1 VGLGALRLSDQQL
14 SPGGVLR
21 LDTELL
27 AVGPEAGGSEATVE
41 LFLASGPGAAEKRG
55 QQVVAVSDG
64 APTSIEFSLAEL
76 ELGTHQGFVRISGH
90 DALPS
95 NDIRYFT
102 VAVRPPSKLLLLAAS
117 DADALFLREALAP
130 SAAGL
135 APARFTCEVKPYG
148 VLASEPL
155 ADFSAVMLIDPP
167 ALTAG
172 AWESLVDYAEAG
184 GGVGIFLGRSA
195 KSEAF
200 NESAPQQLLPTK
212 LRWQSRDETYLRP
225 AAVEHPAL
233 AELRDFVDTV
243 PWSEFPVFRFW
254 ELESGEAA
262 AHVVAPFANGKP
274 ALVERQLGA
283 GRVLMLATSVSD
295 PAHRDPWNLLPTAP
309 DPWPFLALAN
319 GIAEYLAGA
328 IDAQLNYLAGQ
339 TVIIRLPPDDQT
351 TSYALEMPDAGTV
364 RQSVAPGQ
372 HEITIASTATLGN
385 YRVRAGGQ
393 QDRLDRGFSV
403 NAAAEVSQLTRVGA
417 AEIGAALGEDRVRV
431 ARTREEIEVR
441 VGLGRVGRELFPALI
456 LAVALVLG
464 AEQLL
469 SNRFYR
475 VSP

>member
-1 VGLGALRLSDQQL
+1 MQV
-14 SPGGVLR
+14 
-21 LDTELL
+21 
-27 AVGPEAGGSEATVE
+27 PEG
-41 LFLASGPGAAEKRG
+41 R
-55 QQVVAVSDG
+55 DG
-64 APTSIEFSLAEL
+64 DP
-76 ELGTHQGFVRISGH
+76 
-90 DALPS
+90 LPEP
-95 NDIRYFT
+95 
-102 VAVRPPSKLLLLAAS
+102 RP
-117 DADALFLREALAP
+117 RRHE
-130 SAAGL
+130 
-135 APARFTCEVKPYG
+135 
-148 VLASEPL
+148 
-155 ADFSAVMLIDPP
+155 
-167 ALTAG
+167 
-172 AWESLVDYAEAG
+172 
-184 GGVGIFLGRSA
+184 
-195 KSEAF
+195 
-200 NESAPQQLLPTK
+200 
-212 LRWQSRDETYLRP
+212 
-225 AAVEHPAL
+225 
-233 AELRDFVDTV
+233 
-243 PWSEFPVFRFW
+243 
-254 ELESGEAA
+254 
-262 AHVVAPFANGKP
+262 
-274 ALVERQLGA
+274 
-283 GRVLMLATSVSD
+283 D

-417 AEIGAALGEDRVRV
+417 AEIGAALCEDRVRV